1 MSGPN
6 REKGRRNRPAP
17 FSLRL
22 SFEERQKLE
31 KQAAGVS
38 LSAYVKD
45 CLFGGDAPQ
54 RGAPRGKTPVKDHE
68 ILGKLLAQLGASR
81 LPNNLNQLARAAN
94 LGTLPVNAETER
106 ELQRACQDVAAMRV
120 MLMRGLGMR
129 VPETH
134 KPVETISQTFTRAG
148 AFPGEPR
155 P

>member
-1 MSGPN
+1 MPHN
-6 REKGRRNRPAP
+6 EKRRRPAP

-38 LSAYVKD
+38 LAAYVKD
-45 CLFGGDAPQ
+45 CLFGGDAPR
-54 RGAPRGKTPVKDHE
+54 RGPPRGTAPVKDHE
-68 ILGKLLAQLGASR
+68 VLGKLLAQLGASR
-81 LPNNLNQLARAAN
+81 LPNNLNQLAKAAN
-94 LGTLPVNAETER
+94 VGTLPVNAETER

-120 MLMRGLGMR
+120 MLMRGLGLR

-134 KPVETISQTFTRAG
+134 EPAETVCQTFTRAG
-148 AFPGEPR
+148 ARPGEPA